1 MFNKIVNQLLSTEYF
16 INKPPLLI
24 DIGASGE
31 IYSKWQKI
39 AHHCI
44 CVAFDA
50 DTREFNA
57 TVDENQG
64 YKKLY
69 KINRIVTADSV
80 ETKKFYLTKSPYCSS
95 TLNPDIHHLQ
105 DWDFKSLFKVEE
117 TVELPAIQLNRAL
130 EAIGFDYIDW
140 FKVDSQGTDLDIYLS
155 LPTEIRRNILA
166 ADFEPGIIDAYLGED
181 KLYQVQKAI
190 EAEGMWFSSFVVKG
204 TKRINEKYAD
214 INSHLRNSPCW
225 AELTVL
231 KKDEIDDIRS
241 LLLLIV
247 FSLIEDQWGY
257 ALELIDRSKID
268 SELLMSVKNDILKQ
282 VSNNNNS
289 FKRKFN
295 SFLSFFRK

>member
-1 MFNKIVNQLLSTEYF
+1 MFNKIINQLLCTEYF

-57 TVDENQG
+57 TVEENQG

-69 KINRIVTADSV
+69 KINRIVTADDL
-80 ETKKFYLTKSPYCSS
+80 ETKTFYLTKSPYCSS
-95 TLNPDIHHLQ
+95 TLNPDIYHLQ
-105 DWDFKSLFKVEE
+105 DWYFKSLFEVED
-117 TVELPAIQLNRAL
+117 TVALPAIQLNKAL

-155 LPTEIRRNILA
+155 LPTEIRENILA

-190 EAEGMWFSSFVVKG
+190 EDGGMWFSSFVVKG
-204 TKRINEKYAD
+204 TKRINEKYAG
-214 INSHLRNSPCW
+214 INSQLRNSPCW

-231 KKDEIDDIRS
+231 KNGANGDIRS
-241 LLLLIV
+241 LLLLII

-257 ALELIDRSKID
+257 ALELIDKSKFD
-268 SELLMSVKNDILKQ
+268 NDILAEIRTDILRE
-282 VSNNNNS
+282 VSKNS
-289 FKRKFN
+289 SKKIWDRIK
-295 SFLSFFRK
+295 SLFRG